1 MTSSMEHSL
10 KSFCDK
16 LYGEAILSQ
25 KGNYEN
31 VFLSPMSLYS
41 VMAMVLAGGEG
52 ETKEQMLTA
61 LQLNRTLGRD
71 ALHNSIG
78 SAVRV
83 CLKSSP
89 GVTVSFGNRIYAQ
102 HDASILP
109 QYKAI
114 VLGDYDADV
123 ENVDFTK
130 TEAARKDINQWVS
143 EKTKEKIR
151 ELIPSGV
158 LGPDT
163 CVAII
168 NALYFKGSW
177 EIEFPKEATTKDKF
191 HLLDGGRKEVFM
203 MYKESEFHST
213 VLAELDSVAVKL
225 PFRQSKWEMFVIVPN
240 KKDGLKSLLPKLQSE
255 GLTKALS
262 ASFTKQTTGVF
273 LPRFKLT
280 ESTVDAKE
288 LLTKLGMSSVF
299 SRTTADLSKMCSS
312 RSLFISDIKHK
323 AILEV
328 DEEGAEAVA
337 ASAAIAVPMCL
348 VIPEIRVKADHPF
361 VVALVYDDKIPI
373 FVGHVTD
380 PEVN

>member
-31 VFLSPMSLYS
+31 VFLSPVSLYS

-61 LQLNRTLGRD
+61 LELNRTLGRD

-89 GVTVSFGNRIYAQ
+89 GITVSFANRIYAE

-130 TEAARKDINQWVS
+130 TEAARNDINQWVS
-143 EKTKEKIR
+143 EKTKKKIR
-151 ELIPSGV
+151 ELIPAGV
-158 LGPDT
+158 LKPDT

-191 HLLDGGRKEVFM
+191 HLLDGSRKEVFM

-225 PFRQSKWEMFVIVPN
+225 PFRQSNNRMHDSTSTS
-240 KKDGLKSLLPKLQSE
+240 DG
-255 GLTKALS
+255 GLSDTPQGIA
-262 ASFTKQTTGVF
+262 V
-273 LPRFKLT
+273 
-280 ESTVDAKE
+280 VDV
-288 LLTKLGMSSVF
+288 G
-299 SRTTADLSKMCSS
+299 
-312 RSLFISDIKHK
+312 
-323 AILEV
+323 V
-328 DEEGAEAVA
+328 DEGGAEAAA
-337 ASAAIAVPMCL
+337 ASAAIVRHGCCL
-348 VIPEIRVKADHPF
+348 AIPETQVKADHPF
-361 VVALVYDDKIPI
+361 VVALVYDDRIPI

>member
-10 KSFCDK
+10 KSFSDK

-25 KGNYEN
+25 RVRCQSRNNQTFQGNYEN
-31 VFLSPMSLYS
+31 VFLSPVGLYS

-109 QYKAI
+109 QYKAT

-123 ENVDFTK
+123 ENVDFTE

-143 EKTKEKIR
+143 EKTKKKIR
-151 ELIPSGV
+151 ELIPAGV
-158 LGPDT
+158 LEPDT

-191 HLLDGGRKEVFM
+191 HLLDGSRKEVFM
-203 MYKESEFHST
+203 MYKESKFHST

-262 ASFTKQTTGVF
+262 ASFTKQTTTVF

-280 ESTVDAKE
+280 ESTLDAKE
-288 LLTKLGMSSVF
+288 LLTKLGMSSV
-299 SRTTADLSKMCSS
+299 
-312 RSLFISDIKHK
+312 
-323 AILEV
+323 
-328 DEEGAEAVA
+328 DEEGAEAAA
-337 ASAAIAVPMCL
+337 ASAAIVSFDRL
-348 VIPEIRVKADHPF
+348 VIPEIQVKADHPF

-373 FVGHVTD
+373 FVGT
-380 PEVN
+380 